1 MGRQKNFFMILKIK
15 SILGVLYSYF
25 GSIGVLE
32 CWGIANRIKAF
43 FSTLHYSITPILRL
57 ESLNCFEYPHN
68 CQEKASYL
76 CIFLLAAFQEFGYHW
91 SRQIQPLRR
100 CLMRVVDL
108 RSDTL
113 TRPTPAMS
121 RAMAAAPVG
130 DDVFGEDPTVNRLE
144 AMAADRMGKEAALFV
159 ASGTMGN
166 LVSLLVHCARGEEI
180 ILGGSAHTY
189 FFEQGG
195 SAAVGGI
202 HPRTLPNQPDGTLAL
217 ADIEGAIRPDNVHF
231 PRTRLIVLENTHN
244 LCNGHPL
251 DINYMKAVGDIARRN
266 GLKIHVDGAR
276 IFNAAAALDVPVA
289 KLAAEADSVSF
300 CLSKGLS
307 APVGSVV
314 CGSRAFIVEARRA
327 RKILGGGMRQAGVL
341 AAAGIVAL
349 DEMTERLAEDHANA
363 RRLAEGLAAMPGVS
377 LDPDQIHTN
386 IVYFEVNRP
395 DMTIPEL
402 IQRLDENG
410 ARMLPVGTGRI
421 RAVTHYHIS
430 SEDIEYVLGV
440 AAKILK

>member
-1 MGRQKNFFMILKIK
+1 
-15 SILGVLYSYF
+15 
-25 GSIGVLE
+25 
-32 CWGIANRIKAF
+32 
-43 FSTLHYSITPILRL
+43 
-57 ESLNCFEYPHN
+57 
-68 CQEKASYL
+68 
-76 CIFLLAAFQEFGYHW
+76 
-91 SRQIQPLRR
+91 
-100 CLMRVVDL
+100 MRVVDL

-113 TRPTPAMS
+113 TRPTASMS
-121 RAMAAAPVG
+121 RAMAEADVG

-144 AMAADRMGKEAALFV
+144 EMAADRMGKAAALFV
-159 ASGTMGN
+159 TSGTMGN

-202 HPRTLPNQPDGTLAL
+202 HPRTLTNQTDGKLAL
-217 ADIEGAIRPDNVHF
+217 ADIEAAIRPDNVHF

-251 DINYMKAVGDIARRN
+251 DTDYMKAVGALARRH

-289 KLAAEADSVSF
+289 TLVSEADSVSF
-300 CLSKGLS
+300 CLSKGLG
-307 APVGSVV
+307 APVGSVL
-314 CGSRAFIVEARRA
+314 CGSQDFISEARRA

-349 DEMTERLAEDHANA
+349 EEMVERLADDHANA
-363 RRLAEGLAAMPGVS
+363 RRLAEGLAEMPGVS
-377 LDPDQIHTN
+377 LDPDQIRTN

-402 IQRLDENG
+402 VQRLDDKG

-430 SEDIEYVLGV
+430 SEDIEYVLGI
-440 AAKILK
+440 AANILK